1 MSRSKSKKWKKA
13 VAFLRLCREEFHRSR
28 GEEWANGITHL
39 VGTIFSITALV
50 LMVVSSAIH
59 GTVWHVVS
67 CSIYGTTLI
76 LLTLCSGLYHLLK
89 GFRAKRVF
97 QIFDHCTIYLLI
109 AGTYM
114 PFTFITM
121 NHNAMGWT
129 IFGIEWGLAL
139 CGVLVETLFPKIVKY
154 ASLPIYLIMG
164 WLLVIDLKGFLA
176 NIPTGGLVML
186 TVGGLLYTLGVIFY
200 LMDYTPYMHTI
211 WHLFVLGGIVCQWV
225 CIMFWV
231 IPSFGA

>member
-1 MSRSKSKKWKKA
+1 MSKLHSKKWKKA

-28 GEEWANGITHL
+28 GEEWTNGITHL
-39 VGTIFSITALV
+39 VGTVFSITALV

-59 GTVWHVVS
+59 GTAWHVVS

-129 IFGIEWGLAL
+129 IFGIEWALAV
-139 CGVLVETLFPKIVKY
+139 CGIVIETVWPQVVKY
-154 ASLPIYLIMG
+154 VSLPIYLVMG
-164 WLLVIDLKGFLA
+164 WMIVLHFKPVYTNLAKPGLILLA
-176 NIPTGGLVML
+176 SGGLA
-186 TVGGLLYTLGVIFY
+186 YTLGCIFY
-200 LMDYTPYMHTI
+200 VMDRTPYMHTI
-211 WHLFVLGGIVCQWV
+211 WHVFVLGGIACQWV
-225 CIMFWV
+225 SVLCYV
-231 IPSFGA
+231 IPRP